1 MLGDSSHIQLYLER
15 LVIGVNE
22 RGRQLNA
29 RLVEK
34 PMEAELGRAER
45 SVVEVPVVDHHLNLD
60 LLRPE
65 ERVG

>member
-1 MLGDSSHIQLYLER
+1 M
-15 LVIGVNE
+15 
-22 RGRQLNA
+22 NA

-34 PMEAELGRAER
+34 PVEAELGRAER